1 MLALVGCG
9 AGPQTTAIIMQASV
23 QSTCAGDGGCR
34 PPMVSVGHCGS
45 SVRIAKG
52 THGAAQAA
60 TKLAP
65 GEVGAVVVVQHP
77 AGDKPSNSGG
87 GSSDRGWLLAKGER
101 ARVEALHQPDLVLYT
116 VDEAGAVGEVST
128 ALVASDDQG
137 SMQFEYTSAGLSVTE
152 THHLLEIAQ
161 RPLELTSPD
170 DISNGCCASVPGP
183 ELVALFAVM
192 LAVFRLRGRRAS

>member
-1 MLALVGCG
+1 MF
-9 AGPQTTAIIMQASV
+9 
-23 QSTCAGDGGCR
+23 
-34 PPMVSVGHCGS
+34 SVGHCGS

-65 GEVGAVVVVQHP
+65 ADVGAIVVVQHP
-77 AGDKPSNSGG
+77 SGDKPSNSGG

-137 SMQFEYTSAGLSVTE
+137 SMQFAYTSAGLSVTE
-152 THHLLEIAQ
+152 THHLLEVAQ

-170 DISNGCCASVPGP
+170 DLSNSCCASGPGP
-183 ELVALFAVM
+183 ELVALFVVM
-192 LAVFRLRGRRAS
+192 LVLFRLRVRRAS